1 MRETERGRSRESRIG
16 CTKCGAVR
24 STAVRRSARERDAEG
39 GDRTHGSSDSAGG
52 SGTIQTTTFVWRI
65 VTRRAILRYTRR
77 GTERRQERDK
87 TTSKWLF
94 EARKGYKINRRVED
108 SRELVI
114 VRGETGNSVKLES
127 ETKLSYFICA
137 TVRSFYMIF
146 E

>member
-1 MRETERGRSRESRIG
+1 MRETEREKQRKPGNAGQCEVLRYAEVRGKETWKGTTGHTGPRI
-16 CTKCGAVR
+16 AQE
-24 STAVRRSARERDAEG
+24 ARE
-39 GDRTHGSSDSAGG
+39 
-52 SGTIQTTTFVWRI
+52 TIQTTTFVWRI
-65 VTRRAILRYTRR
+65 VTRRAILHYTRR